1 MLLMLPRYT
10 IVPNTAGDAS
20 RGGTCA
26 SNAEEVLLAKA
37 SALRKGRGNN
47 SRLSPADGK
56 RDANRSA
63 TPSNLLLA
71 TARDRKRTNIRGTTR
86 HRVRDLVCQSGYGQ
100 NLAGVKRAIDNGEG

>member
-1 MLLMLPRYT
+1 MQAEGAHALRIP
-10 IVPNTAGDAS
+10 P
-20 RGGTCA
+20 
-26 SNAEEVLLAKA
+26 NAEEVLLAKA